1 MNTYDLCIYVYLFIY
16 SVSLNVSFISVLFLS
31 LLVGLRTLHFFCV
44 CKYHFIWCYLFF
56 SSNCFLLL
64 QNAMLA
70 FPAVLEPHVSSRNDI
85 TKALSH
91 YWSLVSTYKQ
101 FSTGFKNNFIE

>member
-1 MNTYDLCIYVYLFIY
+1 MTYAFMCIYLF
-16 SVSLNVSFISVLFLS
+16 SQCFMSHSFLFLFLS
-31 LLVGLRTLHFFCV
+31 LLVGLRTLHFLCV
-44 CKYHFIWCYLFF
+44 CKYHFIWCHLFF

-70 FPAVLEPHVSSRNDI
+70 FPAVLEPHVSSRNDAA
-85 TKALSH
+85 KALSH

-101 FSTGFKNNFIE
+101 FSAGFKDNFIE